1 MRLLWGVKRGPTDL
15 RWAGIQS
22 DAAHGTRPLLFMW
35 PNDADIVLA
44 RMEFGITKT
53 ARRTLITNVIQG

>member
-1 MRLLWGVKRGPTDL
+1 MRLMGLE
-15 RWAGIQS
+15 
-22 DAAHGTRPLLFMW
+22 PLLFMW
-35 PNDADIVLA
+35 PNDADTVLA